1 MNPAQFPKSLLSP
14 VIRDHLTKQSNQQ
27 YPPSSFLIITESK
40 PAIRNS
46 DELLLPHPGG
56 FSPWFP
62 PPEKRPLWIAGR
74 WTAQPKRIGRA
85 RPRAHTR
92 TLLLL
97 LLPPTPCPHWPSAP
111 VRSRQFFCLGSLK
124 RAGGSFGSQVAPQD
138 LRVAYINLSPNY
150 ELKLIT
156 NV

>member
-74 WTAQPKRIGRA
+74 WRAQPKRMGRA
-85 RPRAHTR
+85 RARTHARCCCCCCCRRPRALIGRVRRCAHGSSFASAHWKELVA
-92 TLLLL
+92 LLAPEWLL
-97 LLPPTPCPHWPSAP
+97 RIYVLL
-111 VRSRQFFCLGSLK
+111 
-124 RAGGSFGSQVAPQD
+124 
-138 LRVAYINLSPNY
+138 I
-150 ELKLIT
+150 LIDHQIMS
-156 NV
+156 